1 MHNQEELERHVEKE
15 SPINKVVAIMVAIIS
30 AALLI
35 WAGYH
40 IYMTVSAEKR
50 HGVTRSPETVE
61 QLDRSR
67 ELLEKE
73 KRDKEEL
80 ESAQSLTRQREAAE
94 RQEQIRFSH

>member
-1 MHNQEELERHVEKE
+1 MHPLEEVERHVEKE
-15 SPINKVVAIMVAIIS
+15 PPFNKVVAILVAIIS
-30 AALLI
+30 VALLI

-40 IYMTVSAEKR
+40 IYITVSAEKR
-50 HGVTRSPETVE
+50 HGVTRTPETVA

-80 ESAQSLTRQREAAE
+80 ESAQSLTREREAAE
-94 RQEQIRFSH
+94 RQEQIRFGH